1 VPGRPGG
8 GPRLTHYRGNI
19 SGMAIAHSKLTA
31 QGQISVPATVR
42 RKLGIGPGSVLE
54 WDDDG
59 ERVVVRRV
67 GRFTSE
73 DVHRCLFPTSPK
85 PRTLAELK
93 EGVPRYIKRR
103 HASR

>member
-1 VPGRPGG
+1 
-8 GPRLTHYRGNI
+8 
-19 SGMAIAHSKLTA
+19 MAIAHSKLTA

-54 WDDDG
+54 WDEDG
-59 ERVVVRRV
+59 EQVVVRRA

-73 DVHRCLFPTSPK
+73 DVHRSLFATSPR
-85 PRTLAELK
+85 PRTVTELK
-93 EGVPRYIKRR
+93 EGVRRHIKRR